1 MSENVAEQPPLPALT
16 RALVGPPG
24 KVLLPLVAVVGLLM
38 LDHTSM
44 PGGGS
49 FTLLLAGLLLAVGTV
64 VVWVARFA
72 VGLLRSDGRPGLRRH
87 WARWAAAPLMGVTVI
102 ALVFTGVPFEVRFAL
117 SESRLEQFARTVA
130 ADTKAVEHEDQWVG
144 LYPLT
149 SIGRVPGGARF
160 LVSDTGLFDR
170 YGFAWSPGGEPP
182 EESHTGYTH
191 LEGPW
196 YVWESRF

>member
-1 MSENVAEQPPLPALT
+1 MSENAVERPPLPALT

-24 KVLLPLVAVVGLLM
+24 KVLLPLVAVAGLIV
-38 LDHTSM
+38 LDYTSV

-49 FTLLLAGLLLAVGTV
+49 FTLLLAGLALFVGIA

-87 WARWAAAPLMGVTVI
+87 WVRWTAAPVMGVIVT
-102 ALVFTGVPFEVRFAL
+102 ALVFARVPFEARFAL
-117 SESRLEQFARTVA
+117 SESELEQFARTVA
-130 ADTKAVEHEDQWVG
+130 ADTGTVRREDQWVG
-144 LYPLT
+144 LFPLT
-149 SIGRVPGGARF
+149 SIERVSGGARF
-160 LVSDTGLFDR
+160 LVSDTGFIDR
-170 YGFAWSPGGEPP
+170 YGFAWSPGGTPP

-196 YVWESRF
+196 YLWESRF

>member
-1 MSENVAEQPPLPALT
+1 MSENVAERPPLPALT

-24 KVLLPLVAVVGLLM
+24 KVLLPLVAVAGLIV
-38 LDHTSM
+38 LDYTSV

-49 FTLLLAGLLLAVGTV
+49 LTLLLAGLALLVGTV

-87 WARWAAAPLMGVTVI
+87 WARWTAAPVMGVIMT
-102 ALVFTGVPFEVRFAL
+102 ALVFTRVPFEARFAL
-117 SESRLEQFARTVA
+117 SESELEQFARTVA
-130 ADTKAVEHEDQWVG
+130 ADTTTVRREDQWVG

-149 SIGRVPGGARF
+149 SIERLPGGARF
-160 LVSDTGLFDR
+160 LVSDTGFLDR
-170 YGFAWSPGGEPP
+170 YGFAWSPGGTPP
-182 EESHTGYTH
+182 EESHTAYTH

>member
-1 MSENVAEQPPLPALT
+1 MSENAVERPPLPALT

-24 KVLLPLVAVVGLLM
+24 KVLLPLVAVVGLIVLNY
-38 LDHTSM
+38 TSV

-49 FTLLLAGLLLAVGTV
+49 FTLLLAGLALFVGTA

-87 WARWAAAPLMGVTVI
+87 WVRWTAAPLMGVIVT
-102 ALVFTGVPFEVRFAL
+102 ALVLTGAPFNARFAL
-117 SESRLEQFARTVA
+117 SEPGLEQFARTVA
-130 ADTKAVEHEDQWVG
+130 ADTGAVRREEQWVG
-144 LYPLT
+144 LFPLT
-149 SIGRVPGGARF
+149 SIERVPGGARF
-160 LVSDTGLFDR
+160 LASDTGFIDR
-170 YGFAWSPGGEPP
+170 YGFAWLPGGAPA
-182 EESHTGYTH
+182 EESHSEYTH

>member
-1 MSENVAEQPPLPALT
+1 MSENVAERPPLPALT

-24 KVLLPLVAVVGLLM
+24 KVLLPLVAVVGLIM
-38 LDHTSM
+38 LDYTSM

-49 FTLLLAGLLLAVGTV
+49 FTLLLAGLVLAVVTV

-72 VGLLRSDGRPGLRRH
+72 VGLLRADGRPGLRRH
-87 WARWAAAPLMGVTVI
+87 WVRWTAAPLMGVTVT
-102 ALVFTGVPFEVRFAL
+102 ALVLTGVPSEVRFAL
-117 SESRLEQFARTVA
+117 SESALERFARTVA
-130 ADTKAVEHEDQWVG
+130 ADTRAVEHEDQWVG

-149 SIGRVPGGARF
+149 VIQRMPGGARF
-160 LVSDTGLFDR
+160 LVSDTGLFDQ